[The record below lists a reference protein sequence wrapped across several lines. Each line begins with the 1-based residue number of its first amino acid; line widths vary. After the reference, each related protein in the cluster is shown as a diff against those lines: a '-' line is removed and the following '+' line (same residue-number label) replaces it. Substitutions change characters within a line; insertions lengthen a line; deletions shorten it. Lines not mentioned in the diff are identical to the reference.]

1 MIIYDNSFAS
11 YEDDNTP
18 YVVGNSIE
26 EVIQG
31 FENVSKILFK
41 CFSENQLKTNPDKHY
56 FL

>member
-1 MIIYDNSFAS
+1 MIIYDNSFAG

-41 CFSENQLKTNPDKHY
+41 CFSENQMKTNPDKHY